1 MSSMKAIALK
11 TDFGIEDLL
20 KAKSRVVFENIFS
33 TRHIGRVMDFFLF
46 EAEPFFKSVNDTG
59 FFEYRFRHALELGI
73 FNAWSNYRR
82 GEAVKC
88 VEVEVGWDESRLV
101 LAFTHSIDADVTGFA
116 PGSTPSNETAVRMQK
131 MLEQI
136 RQLCDGLL
144 VRYSPQ
150 SGRVQAIAFLS
161 AAEAAAKEEPEFLE
175 VTPASIEKTRGDAVS
190 AVPEPLSAGK
200 VDAFL
205 ADEKQDA
212 MPRKGAR
219 GAIAPAAGV
228 GETRVSGVDLT
239 EEDWLKRVAGEHAQA
254 EGATRV
260 GGGKDQTSE
269 ELVRLKRDARIS
281 SEEAV
286 KIKAGKRAEEDSKV
300 VISGGAGESGELLA
314 LDKDILPKGGSAEGT
329 TITVEGEGAP
339 DVDEAETMK
348 EVEENVQLISDS
360 IRGDIVAAFP
370 DLEADKY
377 KEFYRKA
384 TETISSSYINTIQ
397 NLKQVHKIELEAKV
411 KLYKERVQALSAR
424 IDELRLKAGEDPS
437 VDREA
442 DAAPIGEI
450 ATDVDFDS
458 ILSEYSRALEGG
470 DVPDAAKTWARNLI
484 DGMKKERGE
493 FSHRVKEFEA
503 HARKLEFDFKGKE
516 TGMKELL
523 RVKDELL
530 RQRELTLEKTKE
542 SLGNALGT
550 LEKMR
555 AMEKISDKG
564 ELTGKLMTSEKMLS
578 LANENAERASKK
590 LEETHQ
596 KWMAELNARAVFQ
609 KEVSVKGRLVDDLQR
624 RLEVALKSKG
634 ESGKAGGEVSQR
646 VIETLKGQNR
656 LLQDK
661 LAAANANIAKA
672 NAMSMEA
679 KRAGSAGGDAE
690 SRHKLE
696 QSSKLIRALKEETER
711 FHKKYDE
718 ARMSETKLR
727 VEIARLQAQL
737 KAGKR

>member
-1 MSSMKAIALK
+1 MSDMKAIALK

-20 KAKSRVVFENIFS
+20 KAKSRVIFENIFS

-46 EAEPFFKSVNDTG
+46 EAQPFFKSAGDMG

-82 GEAVKC
+82 DEAVKC

-101 LAFTHSIDADVTGFA
+101 LAFTHSVDAGVTGFA
-116 PGSTPSNETAVRMQK
+116 PGSTPSNETAARMQK

-136 RQLCDGLL
+136 QQLCDGLL

-150 SGRVQAIAFLS
+150 SGRVQVIAFLS
-161 AAEAAAKEEPEFLE
+161 AAEAAAKEEPEFFE
-175 VTPASIEKTRGDAVS
+175 VTPASIGKTRGEAAS
-190 AVPEPLSAGK
+190 AVPEPLSEGK

-205 ADEKQDA
+205 ADEKQDG
-212 MPRKGAR
+212 MPRKRPR
-219 GAIAPAAGV
+219 GAVAPAAGES
-228 GETRVSGVDLT
+228 ETTVSGVDLT
-239 EEDWLKRVAGEHAQA
+239 EQDWLTRVAGEHAEA
-254 EGATRV
+254 EGATKV
-260 GGGKDQTSE
+260 GGVKDQTPE
-269 ELVRLKRDARIS
+269 ELVKLKSD
-281 SEEAV
+281 E
-286 KIKAGKRAEEDSKV
+286 RADEDSKV
-300 VISGGAGESGELLA
+300 VISGE
-314 LDKDILPKGGSAEGT
+314 AE
-329 TITVEGEGAP
+329 P
-339 DVDEAETMK
+339 DVDEAETLK
-348 EVEENVQLISDS
+348 KVEENVQLISDS
-360 IRGDIVAAFP
+360 IRSDIVAAFP
-370 DLEADKY
+370 DFAIDKY

-384 TETISSSYINTIQ
+384 TETISSNYINTIQ

-437 VDREA
+437 IDREG
-442 DAAPIGEI
+442 DAAPIEEI
-450 ATDVDFDS
+450 ATDGDFDS
-458 ILSEYSRALEGG
+458 IISEYSRALEGG
-470 DVPDAAKTWARNLI
+470 DVPDAAKTWARSLI

-503 HARKLEFDFKGKE
+503 RARKLEFDFKGKE
-516 TGMKELL
+516 TGLKELL

-530 RQRELTLEKTKE
+530 KQRELSLEKTKE
-542 SLGNALGT
+542 SLGNTLGT

-564 ELTGKLMTSEKMLS
+564 ELAGKLMTAEKMLS
-578 LANENAERASKK
+578 FANENAERASKK

-609 KEVSVKGRLVDDLQR
+609 KEVSSKGRQVEDLQR
-624 RLEVALKSKG
+624 KLEVALRSKG
-634 ESGKAGGEVSQR
+634 ESGKAGGDVSQR

-661 LAAANANIAKA
+661 LTAANANIAKA

-679 KRAGSAGGDAE
+679 KRTGVAGGDAE
-690 SRHKLE
+690 SRYKLE
-696 QSSKLIRALKEETER
+696 QSSKLIRALKEEADR

-718 ARMSETKLR
+718 TRMSETKLR
-727 VEIARLQAQL
+727 VEIARLQVQL